1 MIFCSVGRLQGHKIY
16 SSRLVHREVLEPQSN
31 SKKSCGALTG
41 SNGVERDWVSVF
53 FELV

>member
-1 MIFCSVGRLQGHKIY
+1 MTFCSVGRLQGHKIY

-41 SNGVERDWVSVF
+41 SNEVETDWVSVF

>member
-1 MIFCSVGRLQGHKIY
+1 MIFCSVGRLQGHNIY

-31 SKKSCGALTG
+31 NKKSCGAFTG
-41 SNGVERDWVSVF
+41 SNGVERDLVSVF